1 MNHLT
6 KSRKSIPTHAATLSR
21 PDYMWRA
28 TLVQVHHRRCH
39 RPGWP
44 SGGRGHPWPCGN
56 CGGAN
61 CCGGM
66 CGKYGDSCTC
76 PPNGC
81 GGGSWGGLGGAGR
94 GHCGGGHGSGCCDD
108 GKAGSEVL
116 GTKTVA
122 LGLSRESLAGGGS
135 SDRGADGAGGLAAL
149 AVAASALVEAASIT
163 FLRLALRAA
172 A

>member
-1 MNHLT
+1 M
-6 KSRKSIPTHAATLSR
+6 
-21 PDYMWRA
+21 
-28 TLVQVHHRRCH
+28 
-39 RPGWP
+39 G
-44 SGGRGHPWPCGN
+44 
-56 CGGAN
+56 
-61 CCGGM
+61 
-66 CGKYGDSCTC
+66 CTF

-81 GGGSWGGLGGAGR
+81 GGGGWGGPGGAGQ
-94 GHCGGGHGSGCCDD
+94 GHSDCGHGSPGGCCDD